1 MFCGDVRAGRKPG
14 SEAVQLTMAGSTD
27 RNYYDV
33 LGVAK
38 GASADEIRR
47 AYRKL
52 ARELHPD
59 VNKSPDAAKK
69 FGEVQKAYDIVSD
82 DEKRKAYDQFGAAA
96 FETGWTP
103 PGRGRPNGAGRGGT
117 YSWTN
122 VGEAGGQGAPMDM
135 DQEDMA
141 DIFEAMF
148 GGGGGGM
155 GGANAGRAGRET
167 PPKGRAPRTGPR
179 RGRAESEP
187 IARDLEIPFSLMA
200 SGGSQALRMDDGMGG
215 TRTIE
220 VSIPRGVEEGAQ
232 IRVKNAAGTRD
243 LLLTIKVAPH
253 LKFRRGTS
261 ESDASGKGLDLW
273 IDLPLSIAQA
283 TLGGP
288 VPVPTLE
295 GPVDLTIPAG
305 TDSGRR
311 LRLKAK
317 GLTDASGNRG
327 DLYVQTRIVVPR
339 QPLTPEEREVL
350 TRISQGSTEA
360 LPR

>member
-1 MFCGDVRAGRKPG
+1 
-14 SEAVQLTMAGSTD
+14 MAGSTE

-33 LGVAK
+33 LGVSK

-69 FGEVQKAYDIVSD
+69 FGEVQKAYDVVSD
-82 DEKRKAYDQFGAAA
+82 DEKRKAYDQFGSAA
-96 FETGWTP
+96 FEAGWTP
-103 PGRGRPNGAGRGGT
+103 PGRGRSGGPGRSGT

-122 VGEAGGQGAPMDM
+122 VGQPGGQGSPLDM

-141 DIFEAMF
+141 EIFEAMF
-148 GGGGGGM
+148 GGGGM
-155 GGANAGRAGRET
+155 GGGRAGRET
-167 PPKGRAPRTGPR
+167 PPKGRGSRTGAR
-179 RGRAESEP
+179 RGRAEAEP
-187 IARDLEIPFSLMA
+187 IVRELEIPFSLMA

-215 TRTIE
+215 TKTVE
-220 VSIPRGVEEGAQ
+220 VSIPRGVEDGAQ
-232 IRVKNAAGTRD
+232 IRIKNAAGSRD
-243 LLLTIKVAPH
+243 LVLTIKVSQH
-253 LKFRRGTS
+253 LRFRRGSS
-261 ESDASGKGLDLW
+261 ESDTSGKGLDLW
-273 IDLPLSIAQA
+273 IDLPLTIAQA

-295 GPVDLTIPAG
+295 GTVDLTIPAG
-305 TDSGRR
+305 TDSGKR
-311 LRLKAK
+311 LRLKGK
-317 GLTDASGNRG
+317 GLTDAAGLRG

-360 LPR
+360 QSRSA